1 MDLLIPFDGQR
12 EPLYRQIYERL
23 RGSILSGQLEGGKR
37 LPSSRDLADQLDVS
51 RNVVMLA
58 YEQLEAEG
66 YVEGR
71 SGSGT
76 YVSAGLA
83 GRRDTTARG
92 HACIELSRFG
102 AFATARGHA
111 CIELSRFGA
120 FAATKGAQFNFP
132 QRGTHGLRYD
142 FAYGQSDLDSF
153 PFEMWRRMLMRHV
166 GNPSKAL
173 GYGPPAG
180 SRRLREAVCAHV
192 SRSRGVV
199 CDSSQVL
206 IVGGSQQALD
216 LVIRVLLERGDE
228 VAIEEPAYQGTREA
242 LKAAGAHLH
251 AVPVDN
257 AGLVTDQLPQSA
269 RAAFVSP
276 SHQFPTGAIL
286 SLPRRRAL
294 LDWAARTN
302 AVVIEDDYDGE
313 FRYEQQRLESLQGLD
328 SDGRVIYIGTFSR
341 TIFPALRLGY
351 LVLPAGLVGAFSAAK
366 WLCDRHTASLEQEA
380 LADLI
385 LSGLYERHLRRVRR
399 RNDTAR
405 AALLDAVHEYLG
417 DRVTVTGD
425 GAGAHVVLWF
435 EHGASENEVIA
446 AAAARGVRIYGI
458 SPYFVDREPKE
469 GILLGYARLSVT
481 EIRDGIRQLGAA
493 MTAAHE

>member
-23 RGSILSGQLEGGKR
+23 RGGILSGQLEGGKR

-83 GRRDTTARG
+83 GRRDTTARE

-102 AFATARGHA
+102 AFAT
-111 CIELSRFGA
+111 
-120 FAATKGAQFNFP
+120 TQGAQFNFP

-173 GYGPPAG
+173 DYGPPAG

-216 LVIRVLLERGDE
+216 LVTRVLLERGDE

-242 LKAAGAHLH
+242 LKAAG
-251 AVPVDN
+251 
-257 AGLVTDQLPQSA
+257 
-269 RAAFVSP
+269 
-276 SHQFPTGAIL
+276 
-286 SLPRRRAL
+286 
-294 LDWAARTN
+294 
-302 AVVIEDDYDGE
+302 
-313 FRYEQQRLESLQGLD
+313 
-328 SDGRVIYIGTFSR
+328 
-341 TIFPALRLGY
+341 
-351 LVLPAGLVGAFSAAK
+351 
-366 WLCDRHTASLEQEA
+366 
-380 LADLI
+380 
-385 LSGLYERHLRRVRR
+385 
-399 RNDTAR
+399 
-405 AALLDAVHEYLG
+405 
-417 DRVTVTGD
+417 
-425 GAGAHVVLWF
+425 
-435 EHGASENEVIA
+435 
-446 AAAARGVRIYGI
+446 
-458 SPYFVDREPKE
+458 
-469 GILLGYARLSVT
+469 
-481 EIRDGIRQLGAA
+481 
-493 MTAAHE
+493 